1 MQSVKEWR
9 LESPGRVPPEL
20 LVTDQPCVLRGLVS
34 HWPLVRASIG
44 AADEAA
50 AASAAAASLKSMW
63 RDATVGVFQMEPAT
77 QGRIA
82 YNADFSGFNFS
93 REFMAFDQLLAQLL
107 ACREQKPSPYVYMGS
122 TTVETCLPGFRAEH
136 SLAFATE
143 EEPLVSL
150 WLGNQIRVP
159 AHQDWPSN
167 LACCVAGRR
176 RFTLYP
182 PDAVADLYIGPL
194 DLTPAGQP
202 ISLVDDAAPDLQRY
216 PRFAQAQARAQV
228 VELAPGDAIYIP
240 SLWWHQVEGLDVL
253 NGLINYWWRR
263 SPAWSDS
270 PMHALWLTL
279 ATVRDLPLAEREA
292 WRALFNHYVFE
303 ADAKTAA
310 HVPPQARGLLAP
322 LDETGMRRMRA
333 WLMKKLNR

>member
-1 MQSVKEWR
+1 MQALKEWPIAA
-9 LESPGRVPPEL
+9 PGQLPPQVLISDE
-20 LVTDQPCVLRGLVS
+20 PCVLRGLVS
-34 HWPLVRASIG
+34 HWPLVQASQG
-44 AADEAA
+44 APDAA
-50 AASAAAASLKSMW
+50 AAAAACLQSMW
-63 RDATVGVFQMEPAT
+63 RDATVGVFQMEAAT
-77 QGRIA
+77 RGCIA
-82 YNADFSGFNFS
+82 YTEDFSGFNFS
-93 REFMAFDQLLAQLL
+93 RQFMPFDQLLAALL
-107 ACREQKPSPYVYMGS
+107 ACREQEPSPYVYMGS
-122 TTVETCLPGFRAEH
+122 TTVQTCLPGFAAGH
-136 SLAFATE
+136 ALHMATQ
-143 EEPLVSL
+143 EEPLISL

-182 PDAVADLYIGPL
+182 PDAVGDLYIGPL

-202 ISLVDDAAPDLQRY
+202 ISLVDDAAPDLQRF
-216 PRFAQAQARAQV
+216 PRFAQAQACAQV

-240 SLWWHQVEGLDVL
+240 SLWWHQVEGLDDL
-253 NGLINYWWRR
+253 NALINYWWRR

-270 PMHALWLTL
+270 PMHALWLSL
-279 ATVRDLPLAEREA
+279 ATVRDLPPAERAA
-292 WRALFNHYVFE
+292 WRALFEHYVF
-303 ADAKTAA
+303 DANAQTAA